1 MTLKVTDPTDFRQT
15 AIPQLGQL
23 DTLVRCHICKDFL
36 KVPVLTPCCHTFCS
50 MCIREYLTREPKC
63 PLCLNDLRESSLR
76 SEFLVNEIIGSYKS
90 VRQVLLESLE
100 SIKTNKEDPSLIE
113 LSDEEDDLQI
123 LATHENGTPQ
133 RGKAE
138 TKHGKISK
146 SPTTTA
152 VESLLNT
159 QRSKLKAREQLAQCP
174 ICQDFYPIQLLER
187 SHLDECLTLQ
197 TLDNNR
203 PRKRTPPRTNV
214 IQRSLP
220 VASAPLMAS
229 KRPVCDKLEV
239 SHVDNYLSSLNTS
252 NRRERLPKVN
262 FASMSVTQIKQKLAS
277 LGLPTHGAKQNMIAR
292 YNHYEILWNSNFC
305 DSIDPLDESELR
317 RQLISWEAS
326 HNTSNGNTYNGN
338 TISTMMRRAN
348 QSNSY
353 EKLLR
358 DFKTDHFQRKSWIRM
373 FSKHFKSLIDEARSS
388 IPKEAQTSIEDNSSK
403 DISPEGIEKT

>member
-15 AIPQLGQL
+15 AIPQLAQL

-50 MCIREYLTREPKC
+50 LCIREYLTREPKC

-76 SEFLVNEIIGSYKS
+76 SEFLVNEIIGSFKS
-90 VRQVLLESLE
+90 VRKALLESLE
-100 SIKTNKEDPSLIE
+100 SVKTNTEDPSLIE

-123 LATHENGTPQ
+123 LATHENGTTQ

-146 SPTTTA
+146 STTTTA
-152 VESLLNT
+152 ESLLNT
-159 QRSKLKAREQLAQCP
+159 QRSKSKAREQLAQCP

-197 TLDNNR
+197 TLDNSR

-220 VASAPLMAS
+220 VASTLMMAS
-229 KRPVCDKLEV
+229 KRPVSDKLEV

-277 LGLPTHGAKQNMIAR
+277 LDLPTHGAKQNMIAR

-326 HNTSNGNTYNGN
+326 HNTSNGNTSSGN

-373 FSKHFKSLIDEARSS
+373 FSKHFKSLTDEARSS
-388 IPKEAQTSIEDNSSK
+388 IPKGGQTSIEDNSSK
-403 DISPEGIEKT
+403 KDISPESVEKT